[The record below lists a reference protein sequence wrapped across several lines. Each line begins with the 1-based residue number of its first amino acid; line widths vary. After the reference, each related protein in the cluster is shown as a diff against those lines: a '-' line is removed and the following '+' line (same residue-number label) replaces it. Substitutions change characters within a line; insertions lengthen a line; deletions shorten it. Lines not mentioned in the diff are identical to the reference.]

1 MHSQIIEITNLT
13 KQFKNAD
20 RPSLD
25 GISLSIQKGEKFGF
39 FGPNGAG
46 KTTLISILC
55 AILKPTTGSVSYTL
69 EKKQQPIQQ
78 MLSSIGF
85 VPQDF
90 AFYPELT
97 PIQNLEYFGA
107 LYKIPRPDL
116 KRKIDNLLE
125 IMGLEH
131 VGNKKINTFSGGM
144 KRRINLAIGL
154 INEPKI
160 LFLDEPTVGVDVQSK
175 VAIISLLE
183 ELNKAGTTIIYTSH
197 HLKEAEDFCD
207 RIALLDDGKIIA
219 MDSLDNLFSQN
230 DVSNLEDLLIKLTGK
245 NLRD

>member
-107 LYKIPRPDL
+107 LTSILTYTMRSAAGSDSRVSL
-116 KRKIDNLLE
+116 SEDN
-125 IMGLEH
+125 
-131 VGNKKINTFSGGM
+131 F
-144 KRRINLAIGL
+144 
-154 INEPKI
+154 
-160 LFLDEPTVGVDVQSK
+160 
-175 VAIISLLE
+175 
-183 ELNKAGTTIIYTSH
+183 
-197 HLKEAEDFCD
+197 
-207 RIALLDDGKIIA
+207 
-219 MDSLDNLFSQN
+219 
-230 DVSNLEDLLIKLTGK
+230 
-245 NLRD
+245 

>member
-1 MHSQIIEITNLT
+1 
-13 KQFKNAD
+13 
-20 RPSLD
+20 
-25 GISLSIQKGEKFGF
+25 
-39 FGPNGAG
+39 
-46 KTTLISILC
+46 
-55 AILKPTTGSVSYTL
+55 
-69 EKKQQPIQQ
+69 
-78 MLSSIGF
+78 
-85 VPQDF
+85 
-90 AFYPELT
+90 
-97 PIQNLEYFGA
+97 
-107 LYKIPRPDL
+107 
-116 KRKIDNLLE
+116 
-125 IMGLEH
+125 MGLEH

-230 DVSNLEDLLIKLTGK
+230 EVSNLEDLLIKLTGK